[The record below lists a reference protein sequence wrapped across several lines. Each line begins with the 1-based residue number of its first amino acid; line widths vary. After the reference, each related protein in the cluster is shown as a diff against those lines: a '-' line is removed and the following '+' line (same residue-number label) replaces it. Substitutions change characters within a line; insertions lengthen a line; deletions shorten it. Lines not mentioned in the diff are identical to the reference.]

1 MTDLQTIVTEPGL
14 SFDVLASGPADA
26 PLVLLLHGF
35 AESFHTWREQIE
47 ALAAAGYRAVAPS
60 QRGYCAG
67 ARPDPRDPSN
77 YEFDKLADDAMEIAA
92 RAERPGNASIWSA
105 MTGAAALPGASPTS
119 TRDA

>member
-60 QRGYCAG
+60 QRTFLTSWPISETRSAWR
-67 ARPDPRDPSN
+67 ALTPR
-77 YEFDKLADDAMEIAA
+77 
-92 RAERPGNASIWSA
+92 ASSA
-105 MTGAAALPGASPTS
+105 WKA
-119 TRDA
+119 